1 MLRNLTRKTLLSQIF
16 NVCLLFIKWHVDL
29 DLRLLKEVQ
38 PCENIAPFFTQ
49 QLHIICGEGPSSLP
63 ALSLAPI

>member
-1 MLRNLTRKTLLSQIF
+1 MLSYLTRKTLLSHIF
-16 NVCLLFIKWHVDL
+16 NVCLLFIEGHVDL

-49 QLHIICGEGPSSLP
+49 NKHRICGERPSSLP
-63 ALSLAPI
+63 VSSLAPI